1 MIIEYIRYRIPDGGH
16 ADFEAAYQRAAES
29 LAAAEECHDYELAR
43 AVDEP
48 GSYILRIGWTSAD
61 AHLHGF
67 RRGPRFAAF
76 FAEIRPYVE
85 DIEEMRH
92 YERTEVAGPGGA
104 VPTLYEWAGGAAA
117 LAKLTEA
124 FYAKVAEDDLLA
136 EVFAGM
142 SPEHPAHVAVWLGEV
157 FGGPAA
163 YTAHHGG
170 HEHMISRHTGRAITE
185 PQRRRWVSLLLATA
199 DDVGLPADPEFRAA
213 LAGYLEWGSRL
224 AVVFSAPDAG
234 PVGDQPVPRWGWGS
248 APPWRGN

>member
-16 ADFEAAYQRAAES
+16 AEFEAAYRRAAKS
-29 LAAAEECHDYELAR
+29 LAAAEQCHEYELTQ

-48 GSYILRIGWTSAD
+48 GSYVLRILWTSAD
-61 AHLHGF
+61 AHLQGF
-67 RRGPRFAAF
+67 RGGPHFAAF

-85 DIEEMRH
+85 NIEEMRH

-117 LAKLTEA
+117 LTRLTEA
-124 FYAKVAEDDLLA
+124 FYAKVPEDDLLA

-157 FGGPAA
+157 FGGPAT

-170 HEHMISRHTGRAITE
+170 HEHMIARHSGRAITE

-199 DDVGLPADPEFRAA
+199 DEVGLPADPEFRAA

-234 PVGDQPVPRWGWGS
+234 PAGAQPVPRWGWGS
-248 APPWRGN
+248 APPWTGS

>member
-1 MIIEYIRYRIPDGGH
+1 MIIEYLRYRIRDGGH
-16 ADFEAAYQRAAES
+16 ADFEAAYRRAAKS
-29 LAAAEECHDYELAR
+29 LAAAKQCQDYELAR

-48 GSYILRIGWTSAD
+48 GSYILRIGWTSAED
-61 AHLHGF
+61 HLKGF
-67 RRGPRFAAF
+67 RGGPEFAAF

-85 DIEEMRH
+85 QIEEMRH
-92 YERTEVAGPGGA
+92 YERTDVAGSGGA

-117 LAKLTEA
+117 LTRLTEA
-124 FYAKVAEDDLLA
+124 FYAKVPEDDLLA

-163 YTAHHGG
+163 YTGQHGG
-170 HEHMISRHTGRAITE
+170 HAHMIARHAGRAITE

-199 DDVGLPADPEFRAA
+199 DEVGLPADPEFRAA

-234 PVGDQPVPRWGWGS
+234 PAADQPVPCWGWGS
-248 APPWRGN
+248 APPWTGS